1 MFAIDPPS
9 AAPPANCADLQKPDL
24 VKSTKLRTGSSQE
37 NGTKR
42 YYFLFMMCKFCTAIH
57 KSRFIIFLP
66 AVCYFRIRISIARHA
81 TFPNFCYR
89 ERPVITVLNARPMNE
104 VGFRDVQSIRSRES
118 NQQTTDSLPSGMSM
132 VSKLGFK
139 KILIVTELTKLR
151 KTVLLVQVF
160 DYI

>member
-42 YYFLFMMCKFCTAIH
+42 YYFLFMMCKFCTALH
-57 KSRFIIFLP
+57 KSRFVIFYLQF
-66 AVCYFRIRISIARHA
+66 AISVSGYPYIHA

-89 ERPVITVLNARPMNE
+89 ERPIITVLNARPMNE